1 MWRAIQKNHPSDDCN
16 DEKAWKQPF
25 PSCGPW
31 LRFWTKL
38 LSTRMPSHAS
48 AKYPDLS
55 LIPYPTVNPHPK
67 ACWNSSIQR
76 RGIRRSR
83 NKNKEE
89 MEELETQLKQKKKKR
104 CRLVGQCQLHRLMF
118 APKTIIS
125 PKFKCQDFEKYDRK
139 GVCTLIS
146 SFMVLLWPNMAM
158 TTSCWFKHSQE
169 VSLE

>member
-1 MWRAIQKNHPSDDCN
+1 MIAMMRRLEIN
-16 DEKAWKQPF
+16 
-25 PSCGPW
+25 
-31 LRFWTKL
+31 
-38 LSTRMPSHAS
+38 PSHPVVHDFGS
-48 AKYPDLS
+48 EPSFSQPECLHMQVQNILTLS

-89 MEELETQLKQKKKKR
+89 MEELETQLKQKKKR